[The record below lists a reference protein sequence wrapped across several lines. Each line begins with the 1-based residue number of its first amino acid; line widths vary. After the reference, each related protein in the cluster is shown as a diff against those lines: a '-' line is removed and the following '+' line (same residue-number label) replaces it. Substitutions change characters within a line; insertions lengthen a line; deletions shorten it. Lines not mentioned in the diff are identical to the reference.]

1 MSDTNESQSAMNPSA
16 LQQNATAGSKLHPA
30 GASGQM
36 NDTKQSGM
44 MTGTQ
49 YTNSSAKRA
58 NNEEQAKQVQTQE
71 NRGGLNNI
79 KNLISEAYD
88 DSDARSP
95 IFFLITHSV
104 NILDIVTEFHQKKMS
119 GSSSLKLQ
127 YFSLGKG
134 LEEIVEEKMTK
145 AAQNGDWIILENL
158 HLVEDWL
165 PVFEEKISKW
175 KGAELN
181 PRFRVWI
188 TCVPVDSFPANILE
202 RSIKVALQAPGTVK
216 AKMERMLMEQE
227 KEGFFRRSRKQANY
241 HKNLFFGLAYFHS
254 VLEGRKRYGTLGW
267 NLPYKFDYSD
277 FEVSNAQLAAAM
289 KQNSTDALALLD
301 MLKYHYA
308 HINYAGK
315 VQRVEDQVTL
325 NAILDDLFNE
335 TISFAP
341 ETARNPAS
349 SHYGFPGEGV
359 DYLAFCAR
367 SVDQIDTCELFGFD
381 WNVESSLKAKEV
393 FAILDKVY
401 ALNHK
406 SSGDAATQ
414 AGLKA
419 SMEMNSLKT
428 SLRSSNTD
436 SGFQI
441 ERILKADDSLLNL
454 FIALQKLLSTSSLD
468 GTASQGG
475 KRYDHFTD
483 QESLPKRDL
492 ND

>member
-1 MSDTNESQSAMNPSA
+1 MNE
-16 LQQNATAGSKLHPA
+16 
-30 GASGQM
+30 
-36 NDTKQSGM
+36 TKQSGM

-49 YTNSSAKRA
+49 YTNSSAKRVT
-58 NNEEQAKQVQTQE
+58 NEEQEKQVRE
-71 NRGGLNNI
+71 ARDRRGGLNNI

-95 IFFLITHSV
+95 VFFLITHSV
-104 NILDIVTEFHQKKMS
+104 NVLDIVTEFHQKKMS

-134 LEEIVEEKMTK
+134 LEEVVEEKMTK

-158 HLVEDWL
+158 HLVDDWL

-202 RSIKVALQAPGTVK
+202 RSIKVALQPPGTVK
-216 AKMERMLMEQE
+216 AKIERMLLEQE
-227 KEGFFRRSRKQANY
+227 KEGFFRRSGKQANY

-254 VLEGRKRYGTLGW
+254 ILEGRKRYGTLGW

-277 FEVSNAQLAAAM
+277 FEVSNAQLTTAM
-289 KQNSTDALALLD
+289 KQNPADALACLD

-325 NAILDDLFNE
+325 NAILNDLFNE
-335 TISFAP
+335 AVSCAL
-341 ETARNPAS
+341 ETARDLAS
-349 SHYGFPGEGV
+349 SHYGFPAEGV

-367 SVDQIDTCELFGFD
+367 SIDQCDTYEIFGFD
-381 WNVESSLKAKEV
+381 WNVESSLRTKEV
-393 FAILDKVY
+393 FGILDKVH
-401 ALNHK
+401 ALNHR
-406 SSGDAATQ
+406 SSVEAATG
-414 AGLKA
+414 ASLKA

-436 SGFQI
+436 SGAKI
-441 ERILKADDSLLNL
+441 GKILKDDGSLLNL
-454 FIALQKLLSTSSLD
+454 FIALQKLLATSSLD
-468 GTASQGG
+468 GTAPQGG

-483 QESLPKRDL
+483 
-492 ND
+492 

>member
-1 MSDTNESQSAMNPSA
+1 
-16 LQQNATAGSKLHPA
+16 
-30 GASGQM
+30 
-36 NDTKQSGM
+36 
-44 MTGTQ
+44 
-49 YTNSSAKRA
+49 
-58 NNEEQAKQVQTQE
+58 
-71 NRGGLNNI
+71 
-79 KNLISEAYD
+79 
-88 DSDARSP
+88 
-95 IFFLITHSV
+95 
-104 NILDIVTEFHQKKMS
+104 
-119 GSSSLKLQ
+119 
-127 YFSLGKG
+127 
-134 LEEIVEEKMTK
+134 
-145 AAQNGDWIILENL
+145 
-158 HLVEDWL
+158 
-165 PVFEEKISKW
+165 
-175 KGAELN
+175 
-181 PRFRVWI
+181 
-188 TCVPVDSFPANILE
+188 
-202 RSIKVALQAPGTVK
+202 
-216 AKMERMLMEQE
+216 
-227 KEGFFRRSRKQANY
+227 
-241 HKNLFFGLAYFHS
+241 
-254 VLEGRKRYGTLGW
+254 
-267 NLPYKFDYSD
+267 
-277 FEVSNAQLAAAM
+277 M
-289 KQNSTDALALLD
+289 KQLQTSNSTDALACLD

-335 TISFAP
+335 TISCAP
-341 ETARNPAS
+341 ETARDLAS
-349 SHYGFPGEGV
+349 SHYGFPADGV

-367 SVDQIDTCELFGFD
+367 SVDQRDTCELFGFD
-381 WNVESSLKAKEV
+381 WNVESSLRAKEV

-441 ERILKADDSLLNL
+441 DRILKADDSLLNL